1 MPCRPLSV
9 DLEVDPSDEQK
20 IVFGLAKTCNEFD
33 EATWKLNFELQEG
46 NPLHTVVKLDVEID
60 PENHPQA
67 QATADANSLDA
78 DQQAQAKVG
87 GAVAKDPTASAQD
100 KKDAAQDV
108 SAVRQMPAG
117 TGVGEGA

>member
-67 QATADANSLDA
+67 EATAKSGLDENQRGA
-78 DQQAQAKVG
+78 AKV
-87 GAVAKDPTASAQD
+87 AAATAKDPTASDDD
-100 KKDAAQDV
+100 KKAAVQDV
-108 SAVRQMPAG
+108 IAVRQVEE
-117 TGVGEGA
+117 GV